1 MNVLTS
7 ALDFTII
14 LFHWPSELTLQ
25 GLVPWAD
32 EKYGGEGEKIKII
45 DWYAY
50 IYFHRTVVNY

>member
-1 MNVLTS
+1 MPHLVVGGH
-7 ALDFTII
+7 I
-14 LFHWPSELTLQ
+14 FHWPSELTLQ